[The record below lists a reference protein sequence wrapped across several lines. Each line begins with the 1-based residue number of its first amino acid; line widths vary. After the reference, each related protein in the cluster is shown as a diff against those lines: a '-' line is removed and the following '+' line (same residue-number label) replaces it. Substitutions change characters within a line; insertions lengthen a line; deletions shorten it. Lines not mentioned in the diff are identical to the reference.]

1 MKYVH
6 LDDSAIKLG
15 GTNFTSLAI
24 LESRVN
30 DVVSIPC
37 SELKASHIEMY
48 KDRLWIVGNIMGL
61 GAVDKTVVLRVF
73 EELDFVKIEFDYNYC
88 QYRGDAP
95 HEILGKAECECPHGK
110 TGHPL
115 LQQIYDLIA
124 KRAKLIF
131 YMSFRQMCKHVAH
144 IPTLPPEKMHILS
157 SCFTQENFKLF
168 ERVRQERQERL
179 HPHNGVYAIM
189 QGFGGWHSEAKG
201 LTEAKN
207 HCLASRLP
215 YQVLPV
221 QEYEDHITGLSNFKG
236 LVFLPIV
243 DDTCPRSIIEAK
255 LLGLEVITNLNSQH
269 VTENWWRGSIQDTED
284 YLKARPNF
292 FWSKIDEVCNTST
305 SV

>member
-24 LESRVN
+24 LESRVD

-37 SELKASHIEMY
+37 SELKATHIEMY
-48 KDRLWIVGNIMGL
+48 KDRLWIIGNIMGL
-61 GAVDKTVVLRVF
+61 GAVDKAVVLRVF
-73 EELDFVKIEFDYNYC
+73 EELSFVKIEFDYNYC

-95 HEILGKAECECPHGK
+95 HEILGQDKCQCPHGK

-144 IPTLPPEKMHILS
+144 MPTLPPEKMHVLS
-157 SCFTQENFKLF
+157 SCFTKHNFDLFKVVRENRKGD
-168 ERVRQERQERL
+168 
-179 HPHNGVYAIM
+179 NGTYAIM

-201 LTEAKN
+201 LTEARN
-207 HCLASRLP
+207 YCIANGVPH
-215 YQVLPV
+215 QVVPV
-221 QEYEDHITGLSNFKG
+221 REYEDHIIGLSKFKG
-236 LVFLPIV
+236 LIFLPIV

-255 LLGLEVITNLNSQH
+255 LLGLDVITNLNSQH
-269 VTENWWRGSIQDTED
+269 VTEGWWHGTIEECEA
-284 YLKARPNF
+284 YLKGRPVF
-292 FWSKIDEVCNTST
+292 FWSKIDEICNTTASL
-305 SV
+305 